1 MRKHQFKIFMGV
13 LAGLLCFALWHRLE
27 STAFFSQSNGASSLM
42 AQNNLQNHQFAGDRL
57 DQIAKESDAIMLK
70 NNAIAQEPPAA
81 QNDFVH
87 KSEQSTELT
96 ADHDQDSGINVIEAS
111 EQMEEAMNVWNA
123 EKMGFYRDELGMEDS
138 EIAAVH
144 ELSTKTGN
152 EIQAV
157 VGAMTSNPPKI
168 TSDDFQFAIDH
179 LKDDESQAVKRL
191 VGDDKH
197 RKMIAFREKWN
208 SEIDSRFGIHFKV
221 TGF

>member
-1 MRKHQFKIFMGV
+1 MGV
-13 LAGLLCFALWHRLE
+13 LAGLLCFALWHRPE
-27 STAFFSQSNGASSLM
+27 SMAFFSQLNGASSSM
-42 AQNNLQNHQFAGDRL
+42 AHNDLQNHQFAGDRL

-70 NNAIAQEPPAA
+70 NDAIAQEPPAT

-96 ADHDQDSGINVIEAS
+96 ADQDQDSGIDVIEAS

-123 EKMGFYRDELGMEDS
+123 EKIGFYRDELGMEDS
-138 EIAAVH
+138 QIAAVH